1 MTLSADLK
9 NLVNTEVRR
18 AMKDTLD
25 AKGLSAPTKPKK
37 SLLEVVKTTATKLI
51 KEAFILMP
59 QPFSL
64 KTENMSSGVKES
76 HDNLYKGYIETFNKV
91 SSALQT
97 ADRKEVKS
105 SASAYRALKIDETYN
120 LNAIKLHELYFVNI
134 SDMKSEIR
142 VDSLPYMKFARDFG
156 TFEAWQEDFIA
167 ACYASRNG
175 WGLTVYEPYRDVYM
189 NITVDSNNANIPLG
203 CVPVV
208 VMDMFEHAYSK
219 DYGTEKRDYLFKMMK
234 ELNWD
239 VVEARMTVAERSELG
254 IVYKLRL
261 EPNDKPD
268 ELLTAAGAAQTVPV
282 QPAAINNAITAS
294 PPQFLPAT
302 TAAAALPPKRF

>member
-25 AKGLSAPTKPKK
+25 AKGLSAPMKPKK
-37 SLLEVVKTTATKLI
+37 SLLEVAKKTATKLI

-64 KTENMSSGVKES
+64 KTENMSSGTKEG
-76 HDNLYKGYIETFNKV
+76 HDNLYKGYVETFNKT
-91 SSALQT
+91 SSALQA
-97 ADRKEVKS
+97 ADKKEVKS
-105 SASAYRALKIDETYN
+105 SASAYRSLKIDETYN

-134 SDMKSEIR
+134 SDLKSEIR

-167 ACYASRNG
+167 ACCASRNG
-175 WGLTVYEPYRDVYM
+175 WGLTVYEPYRDIYM
-189 NITVDSNNANIPLG
+189 NITIDSNNVNIPLG
-203 CVPVV
+203 CVPVI

-254 IVYKLRL
+254 AVYKLRS

-268 ELLTAAGAAQTVPV
+268 ELLAAAGAAQTVPV
-282 QPAAINNAITAS
+282 QPTAVNNAMITS
-294 PPQFLPAT
+294 PPQSLPAT
-302 TAAAALPPKRF
+302 APAAALPPKV